1 MTVQTIYSTPGSKDL
16 FKVFSHEKNA
26 MKHVT
31 LIIFH
36 DFLDLRV
43 EIPEKKPSF
52 VNMHNP
58 FSPTDREISDIILCL
73 NIKFKC

>member
-1 MTVQTIYSTPGSKDL
+1 
-16 FKVFSHEKNA
+16 

-58 FSPTDREISDIILCL
+58 FSPTDREISDTILCL
-73 NIKFKC
+73 NIKLKC